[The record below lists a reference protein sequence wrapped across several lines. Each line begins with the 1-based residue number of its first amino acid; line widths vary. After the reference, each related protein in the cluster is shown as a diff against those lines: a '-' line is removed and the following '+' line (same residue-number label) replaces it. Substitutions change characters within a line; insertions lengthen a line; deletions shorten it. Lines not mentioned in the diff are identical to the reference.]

1 MTMPSQD
8 NDQQLETEK
17 GILVIHEDPFHREM
31 IALSLTRNG
40 YVGVFVVQD
49 LEKGMEL
56 LQTVKP
62 AIVVLSDGILD
73 TSDLNA
79 GHRIREAAGNAVK
92 IVVLG
97 DGRNK
102 DSQKKA
108 KQINADDFA
117 ERSPDSFSHYAH
129 LLRSIQGLVQ

>member
-1 MTMPSQD
+1 MTSPQD
-8 NDQQLETEK
+8 NDQQFQTEK
-17 GILVIHEDPFHREM
+17 GILVIHEDAFHREM
-31 IALSLTRNG
+31 ITLFLTRNG
-40 YVGVFVVQD
+40 YAGVFVVPN
-49 LEKGMEL
+49 LEKGLEL

-62 AIVVLSDGILD
+62 AVVVLSDGVLEVDDI
-73 TSDLNA
+73 SA

-102 DSQKKA
+102 DSREKA
-108 KQINADDFA
+108 RQINADDYA

-129 LLRSIQGLVQ
+129 LLRSIRGLIQ

>member
-1 MTMPSQD
+1 MNMPAQN
-8 NDQQLETEK
+8 NDQESQTEK

-40 YVGVFVVQD
+40 YVGLFVVESA
-49 LEKGMEL
+49 EKGLEV

-62 AIVVLSDGILD
+62 ALVVLSDGILETD
-73 TSDLNA
+73 GIGA
-79 GHRIREAAGNAVK
+79 GHRIREALGNAAK
-92 IVVLG
+92 LVVLG
-97 DGRNK
+97 DGHNR
-102 DSQKKA
+102 DSKEKA

-129 LLRSIQGLVQ
+129 LLRSIKGLIR